1 MTDYVELHKRLTQ
14 VGQEHLLK
22 FWDELTDTERKQ
34 LELDIAELNLDE
46 LKLYFD
52 RATTSLSQNGLK
64 LDDSLQ
70 PIPESKI
77 ISITRSSEELLN
89 GYREEGLKQISLGH
103 VAVLL
108 MAGGQG
114 KFIKPVALRYLKLA

>member
-1 MTDYVELHKRLTQ
+1 MTDYVELHKRLMQ

-34 LELDIAELNLDE
+34 LERDIAELNLNE

-52 RATTSLSQNGLK
+52 RATTSLSQNGIK

-77 ISITRSSEELLN
+77 ISITRSSEEVLN
-89 GYREEGLKQISLGH
+89 DYRDEGLKQISLGH

-114 KFIKPVALRYLKLA
+114 KF